1 MSRAAMP
8 SDPCGAQLGGLMARL
23 QWRIPDT
30 QAFPPLSPMNLTTL
44 ALLVLTP
51 LLVWRVYSRLK
62 TQMGRQRSIVSRHW
76 TGVLVFTAM
85 IAVPASELVD
95 RPLPLAA
102 LAAGTLAGIAYA
114 VWGLRLTRFETTSE
128 GYFFTPN
135 ARLGVVVAM
144 LLAARVLY
152 IGVEMYANQGSGVP
166 IPRFT
171 DSPLTML
178 IVGIT
183 AGYFATYSAAL
194 LRWRAK
200 LKKAG

>member
-1 MSRAAMP
+1 
-8 SDPCGAQLGGLMARL
+8 
-23 QWRIPDT
+23 
-30 QAFPPLSPMNLTTL
+30 MNLTTL

-85 IAVPASELVD
+85 IAVPASELMD
-95 RPLPLAA
+95 RPLPLAV

-114 VWGLRLTRFETTSE
+114 AWGLRLTRFEDTNE

-135 ARLGVVVAM
+135 ARLGIVVAM
-144 LLAARVLY
+144 LLVARVLY
-152 IGVEMYANQGSGVP
+152 IGVEMYANQGSGVAV
-166 IPRFT
+166 PRFT

-178 IVGIT
+178 IVGVT
-183 AGYFATYSAAL
+183 GAYFATYSAAL

-200 LKKAG
+200 LKKAAQQ

>member
-1 MSRAAMP
+1 MADSRQA
-8 SDPCGAQLGGLMARL
+8 SVFRL
-23 QWRIPDT
+23 
-30 QAFPPLSPMNLTTL
+30 FPMNLTTL

-62 TQMGRQRSIVSRHW
+62 TRMGRQRSIMSRHW

-85 IAVPASELVD
+85 IAVPASELMD

-114 VWGLRLTRFETTSE
+114 VWGLRLTRFEATAE

-135 ARLGVVVAM
+135 ARLGIVVAM
-144 LLAARVLY
+144 LLVARVLY
-152 IGVEMYANQGSGVP
+152 IGVELYANQGNGVP
-166 IPRFT
+166 VPRFT

-178 IVGIT
+178 IVGISS
-183 AGYFATYSAAL
+183 AYFATYSAAL

-200 LKKAG
+200 LKKAV

>member
-1 MSRAAMP
+1 
-8 SDPCGAQLGGLMARL
+8 
-23 QWRIPDT
+23 
-30 QAFPPLSPMNLTTL
+30 MNLTTL

-102 LAAGTLAGIAYA
+102 LAAGTVAGIAYA
-114 VWGLRLTRFETTSE
+114 AWGLRLTRFEDSSE

-135 ARLGVVVAM
+135 ARLGIVVAM
-144 LLAARVLY
+144 LLVARVLY

-166 IPRFT
+166 VPHFT

-178 IVGIT
+178 IVGVT

-194 LRWRAK
+194 LCWRAK
-200 LKKAG
+200 LKKAVQQ

>member
-1 MSRAAMP
+1 MRA
-8 SDPCGAQLGGLMARL
+8 GLGSTARWL
-23 QWRIPDT
+23 HYNGRFHTRQR
-30 QAFPPLSPMNLTTL
+30 FPPIFLMNLTTL

-62 TQMGRQRSIVSRHW
+62 TQMARQRSILSRHW

-85 IAVPASELVD
+85 IAVPVSELMRMD

-102 LAAGTLAGIAYA
+102 LGVGTLAGIAYA

-152 IGVEMYANQGSGVP
+152 IGVELYANQGSGVP
-166 IPRFT
+166 AARFT

-178 IVGIT
+178 IVGVT
-183 AGYFATYSAAL
+183 AAYFATYSAAL

-200 LKKAG
+200 LKKAVRQ